1 MSETQGRIGNTSSDY
16 RHPQRRLAALPR
28 SPFQLLLLAQNDLC
42 RGPDL
47 VGALRLLPAA
57 RALRLPFSVR
67 PAPLLAGSF
76 SPRPTD
82 RLGNFLATAYLPFL
96 GSLG

>member
-1 MSETQGRIGNTSSDY
+1 
-16 RHPQRRLAALPR
+16 
-28 SPFQLLLLAQNDLC
+28 LLRAQKDLW

-47 VGALRLLPAA
+47 VGACRLDPAA

-76 SPRPTD
+76 SPLPTD
-82 RLGNFLATAYLPFL
+82 KLGNFLANV
-96 GSLG
+96 SLEMWTVNEVLEVTTPAVFGVETHPELANWD